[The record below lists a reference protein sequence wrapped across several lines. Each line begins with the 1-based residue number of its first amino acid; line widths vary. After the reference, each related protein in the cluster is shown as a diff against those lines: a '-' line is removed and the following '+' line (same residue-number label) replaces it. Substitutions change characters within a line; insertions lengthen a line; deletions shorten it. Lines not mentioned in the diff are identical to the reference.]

1 MSKRFRYCK
10 NLRKRIGN
18 RVKFTFRLY
27 KIGIHLGQ
35 KQEKSD
41 RKNYLKAKSV
51 LCQGRKSVVIGN
63 TLYCWEKDK
72 KSIVALVPNPDGI
85 RRAIEM
91 IKTKENE
98 NGNRI

>member
-1 MSKRFRYCK
+1 MSKRYRYCK

-27 KIGIHLGQ
+27 KIGIHLEQ

-41 RKNYLKAKSV
+41 RKDYLKAKS
-51 LCQGRKSVVIGN
+51 LLRQGRKSVVIGN

-72 KSIVALVPNPDGI
+72 KSIAALTPDYDMT
-85 RRAIEM
+85 RRVYEM
-91 IKTKENE
+91 IKKEKEN
-98 NGNRI
+98 G

>member
-35 KQEKSD
+35 KQEKSE
-41 RKNYLKAKSV
+41 RKDYLKAKSM
-51 LCQGRKSVVIGN
+51 LSQGRKSVVIGN
-63 TLYCWEKDK
+63 TLYYWEKVK
-72 KSIVALVPNPDGI
+72 KSIAALTPDFDMT
-85 RRAIEM
+85 RKVFEM
-91 IKTKENE
+91 IKKEE
-98 NGNRI
+98 EVCR

>member
-18 RVKFTFRLY
+18 RIKFTLGLY
-27 KIGIHLGQ
+27 KKGVHLGQ
-35 KQEKSD
+35 KQEKIV
-41 RKNYLKAKSV
+41 RIFYLKVKSM

-72 KSIVALVPNPDGI
+72 KSIAALTPDFDMT
-85 RRAIEM
+85 RRVFEI
-91 IKTKENE
+91 IKEEEN
-98 NGNRI
+98 NG

>member
-27 KIGIHLGQ
+27 KIGVHLGQ

-41 RKNYLKAKSV
+41 RKNFLKAKSM

-63 TLYCWEKDK
+63 TLYYREKDK
-72 KSIVALVPNPDGI
+72 KTITALTPDFDMTERVYEI
-85 RRAIEM
+85 
-91 IKTKENE
+91 IKNWEEEDN
-98 NGNRI
+98 NG

>member
-1 MSKRFRYCK
+1 MSKRYRYCK

-41 RKNYLKAKSV
+41 KKNYLKAKSV
-51 LCQGRKSVVIGN
+51 LSQGRKNVVIGN

-72 KSIVALVPNPDGI
+72 KSIAALTPDFDMT
-85 RRAIEM
+85 RRVFEM
-91 IKTKENE
+91 IKKEE
-98 NGNRI
+98 EEKQ

>member
-27 KIGIHLGQ
+27 KIGVHLGQ
-35 KQEKSD
+35 KQEKSN
-41 RKNYLKAKSV
+41 RKDYLKAKSM

-63 TLYCWEKDK
+63 TLYYWEKVK
-72 KSIVALVPNPDGI
+72 KSIAALTPDFDMT
-85 RRAIEM
+85 RKVFEM
-91 IKTKENE
+91 IK
-98 NGNRI
+98 NGDV